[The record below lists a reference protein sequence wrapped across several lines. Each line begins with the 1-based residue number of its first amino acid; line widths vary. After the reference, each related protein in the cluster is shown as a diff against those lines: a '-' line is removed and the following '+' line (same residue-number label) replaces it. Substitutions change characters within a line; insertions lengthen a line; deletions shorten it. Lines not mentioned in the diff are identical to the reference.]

1 MEFLFTSSNEHLR
14 KNLFFFELFITNFIL
29 STLFT
34 LLVLSY
40 IYILFKKYF
49 NVICFATWVN
59 IASWCFIENPLIVF
73 KEIEQRLAQILL
85 RAITIYRRSHRSCSI
100 KKLFLK
106 ISQYSKESICVEVKR
121 DFNTGV
127 FLRILRNFLKTLI
140 LKNICKQL
148 FLDLVINH

>member
-1 MEFLFTSSNEHLR
+1 MSNQRNYGVSIYLV
-14 KNLFFFELFITNFIL
+14 KWAFKKKPVFCELFITNFIL

-49 NVICFATWVN
+49 NIICFATLVN

-73 KEIEQRLAQILL
+73 KETEQRLAQILL
-85 RAITIYRRSHRSCSI
+85 RAITIYRRSHRRCSI

-106 ISQYSKESICVEVKR
+106 ISQYSKESICVEVS
-121 DFNTGV
+121 FE
-127 FLRILRNFLKTLI
+127 
-140 LKNICKQL
+140 
-148 FLDLVINH
+148 